1 MFCSSRFDKIFVYV
15 SVRLSNAR
23 PARQFLLCF
32 QTTNMAANN
41 PVIIISFKTAH
52 EVFKK
57 LDLAKKRQ
65 VNYGTNDFEIVEDIL
80 HHERVELINFSDENL
95 DPERLVSF

>member
-1 MFCSSRFDKIFVYV
+1 
-15 SVRLSNAR
+15 
-23 PARQFLLCF
+23 
-32 QTTNMAANN
+32 MAANN